1 MQEHQR
7 QIFRLSALRHYY
19 QKRQPT
25 TIPVYLSRRL
35 FVIGW
40 LSLLFLL
47 GIGVLIA
54 NVACPLYVPI
64 QAYPLEIIQG
74 STNTLILALLL
85 PVDATLQAGKSVQ
98 LIDSETG
105 QFLTDAVTITP
116 LQAVSS
122 AELEGIVVGQN
133 QGLYQ
138 VAVNLHDFPL
148 SDSLMQHIHVRIQ
161 MGTTPLY
168 SLLGLSQAMTGTP

>member
-1 MQEHQR
+1 MTPLTT
-7 QIFRLSALRHYY
+7 LSFVLLAAHAMRVEGPGAAL
-19 QKRQPT
+19 
-25 TIPVYLSRRL
+25 
-35 FVIGW
+35 FW
-40 LSLLFLL
+40 L
-47 GIGVLIA
+47 
-54 NVACPLYVPI
+54 
-64 QAYPLEIIQG
+64 
-74 STNTLILALLL
+74 LALLL